1 MPWKRDAFDML
12 AKRLQSLIP
21 RMLQLYKK
29 CFLVTQSMLNLKS
42 GYKSIEDHS
51 GPSQTNKMEC

>member
-1 MPWKRDAFDML
+1 ML

-51 GPSQTNKMEC
+51 GQVKQIRWSVPQK